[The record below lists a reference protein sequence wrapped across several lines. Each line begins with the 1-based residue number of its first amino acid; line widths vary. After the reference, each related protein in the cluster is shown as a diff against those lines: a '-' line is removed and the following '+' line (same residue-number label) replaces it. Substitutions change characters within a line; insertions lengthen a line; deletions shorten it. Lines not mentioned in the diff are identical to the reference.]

1 MKGSGFQV
9 ESVRKKCY
17 TFCLQAQEVHQFSHS
32 LYKYMYE
39 QSIEIKTGD
48 GSNSKNIQSVMY
60 VGPRV
65 LLHKRIS
72 HRNIRTTWNS
82 SISTRLLPSISNM
95 LKAISNP
102 LFGSATEKTPHNN
115 ATWRMET
122 IFTKWLLFF
131 TKLNSTQGLCD
142 VPTT

>member
-1 MKGSGFQV
+1 MP
-9 ESVRKKCY
+9 RRY
-17 TFCLQAQEVHQFSHS
+17 TSFHIASTSTCMTS
-32 LYKYMYE
+32 LLKLKLGMV
-39 QSIEIKTGD
+39 
-48 GSNSKNIQSVMY
+48 NSKNIQSVMY

-72 HRNIRTTWNS
+72 HRNIHTTLNS

-102 LFGSATEKTPHNN
+102 LFGSATEKTSHNN

-122 IFTKWLLFF
+122 IFTKWLVFF
-131 TKLNSTQGLCD
+131 TKLTQFHPRSLRRANNLNFA
-142 VPTT
+142 